1 FFGKGEAQDL
11 LVARESHVDDLADPE
26 LDPSADEMLLGP
38 GKRHRHPAHVIDR
51 HHVGDQDVPG
61 GGPAVESTAAVMVQA
76 RERSPSRPR
85 DAGIADAIYT
95 VGSTSPCGSAGMPNA
110 IARI

>member
-38 GKRHRHPAHVIDR
+38 WKRHRHPAHVIDR

-61 GGPAVESTAAVMVQA
+61 GGPAVESTAAVIQA
-76 RERSPSRPR
+76 PEESPSRPAT
-85 DAGIADAIYT
+85 AGIADA
-95 VGSTSPCGSAGMPNA
+95 STPSDPRGHAAP
-110 IARI
+110 